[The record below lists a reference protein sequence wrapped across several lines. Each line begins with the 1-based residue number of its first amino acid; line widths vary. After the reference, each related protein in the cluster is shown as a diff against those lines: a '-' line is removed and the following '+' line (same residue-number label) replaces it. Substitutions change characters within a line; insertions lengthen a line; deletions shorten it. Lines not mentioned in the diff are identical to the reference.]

1 MIMMT
6 IGEAGAMATVDTDIR
21 ETGETEARKTTGIA
35 DAEIDHGIAH
45 RTEQDGKSDLTAN
58 AIEVEV
64 AVESENE
71 IGTETRDTRT
81 EEMGEISGETSR
93 EKGIAHGHDRLEN
106 AKAEAALQG
115 PTARALNEAG
125 SRRDGIPT
133 LAMSSE
139 SDIHHRVR
147 LSSIHD
153 APFVFTAIAL
163 IF

>member
-1 MIMMT
+1 MIMMM
-6 IGEAGAMATVDTDIR
+6 IGEAGVRTTVDTEIR

-81 EEMGEISGETSR
+81 GETGEISGEMSR
-93 EKGIAHGHDRLEN
+93 EKGTAHGHDRLEN

-115 PTARALNEAG
+115 PTARAPRQAG
-125 SRRDGIPT
+125 SRGAGMPT
-133 LAMSSE
+133 VNMSSE
-139 SDIHHRVR
+139 RDVHYRV

-153 APFVFTAIAL
+153 TPFVYTAIAL
-163 IF
+163 IS